1 MSVLILSSSHIR
13 RLERYIWDR
22 PELRHFSLFNPPV
35 INFLGISGG
44 RITNSDHI
52 DTFIS
57 SVRIH
62 QPGHVLIHIG
72 GNDLDS
78 NGGDV
83 QEIVFKLITFAST
96 IIDRFDVSSVTIC
109 QLLIRDKTLKVP
121 PEKYNKLV
129 KEAKTLLK
137 KRPKRKTKHILLEN
151 YWSQECTSRDI

>member
-1 MSVLILSSSHIR
+1 M
-13 RLERYIWDR
+13 
-22 PELRHFSLFNPPV
+22 
-35 INFLGISGG
+35 
-44 RITNSDHI
+44 
-52 DTFIS
+52 S

-96 IIDRFDVSSVTIC
+96 IIDRFDVVSSVTIC

-129 KEAKTLLK
+129 KEAKTLIK
-137 KRPKRKTKHILLEN
+137 KRDLKGKQNIHYWKITGVKNALVEIYEDGVHFHIPHVTWHATLL
-151 YWSQECTSRDI
+151 